1 MDFETIFNELLV
13 VLKNIVFTI
22 LSKLGEVLVI
32 AGNYINENALKP
44 AKDSIGVWAVIN
56 CSKIKIFFST
66 RKKELEKKYPAIQL
80 INEYSWYFI
89 RLIHSIIINTRIEPK
104 ENHWISIAPLYKLD
118 GNQQLNDNYILEEHM
133 NLLPCV
139 DYISSDL
146 KNEDLLLHMNEWIDA
161 TQNLYEDDGLKEVMI
176 LLKFGKQYVYRI
188 CRKGMSHLKYLLFEP
203 SGMRFLS
210 IEYSYPGINKPIF
223 IDVDKH
229 AYMVDNEILS
239 PAFVKRFFDHNIGV
253 DKDVFRSE
261 YVLKIMDNNLNNFE
275 ITNKQYIILDTANS
289 YVLKTL

>member
-1 MDFETIFNELLV
+1 MDFETIFNDLLA
-13 VLKNIVFTI
+13 VLNSVVFTI
-22 LSKLGEVLVI
+22 LSKLGEVLLI

-44 AKDSIGVWAVIN
+44 AKDSLGVWGVMTW
-56 CSKIKIFFST
+56 SKIKIFFST
-66 RKKELEKKYPAIQL
+66 RKKQLEKKYPAIQL

-89 RLIHSIIINTRIEPK
+89 CLIHSIIINTRIEPK
-104 ENHWISIAPLYKLD
+104 ENHWITIAPLYRLT
-118 GNQQLNDNYILEEHM
+118 GNQRLNDNYVFEEHM

-139 DYISSDL
+139 DYISNDL

-161 TQNLYEDDGLKEVMI
+161 TQNLFEDDGLKEVII

-188 CRKGMSHLKYLLFEP
+188 CRKGMSHLQSILFEP

-229 AYMVDNEILS
+229 AYFIDNEILS
-239 PAFVKRFFDHNIGV
+239 PAFIKRFFDYNIGL

-261 YVLKIMDNNLNNFE
+261 YVLKIMDNNLNIFE
-275 ITNKQYIILDTANS
+275 LKSDQYILLQTNS
-289 YVLKTL
+289 YAIKNIQ

>member
-1 MDFETIFNELLV
+1 MDFETIFNDFLTLLNSV
-13 VLKNIVFTI
+13 VFNI

-44 AKDSIGVWAVIN
+44 AKDSLGVWAVMN
-56 CSKIKIFFST
+56 FSKIKIFFST

-89 RLIHSIIINTRIEPK
+89 CLIHSILINTRLEPK
-104 ENHWISIAPLYKLD
+104 ENHWISIAPLYKLS
-118 GNQQLNDNYILEEHM
+118 GNQELNDNYLLEEHV

-139 DYISSDL
+139 DYISTDL

-161 TQNLYEDDGLKEVMI
+161 TQNLFEDQGIKEILI

-188 CRKGMSHLKYLLFEP
+188 CRKGMSHLQYLLFES

-223 IDVDKH
+223 IDVDKY
-229 AYMVDNEILS
+229 AYFVDNEILS
-239 PAFVKRFFDHNIGV
+239 PAFIKRFFDHNIGI

-275 ITNKQYIILDTANS
+275 ITNQQYILLQTNS
-289 YVLKTL
+289 YAIKDL